1 MEQTSLK
8 YPFYCAC
15 AVVHDDDGP
24 KALNYRVDDILVW
37 VGCLPAFS
45 SSLVP
50 ISSRKRR
57 RGRHIIFV
65 LVLLFVGE
73 GERGPVSYVTPP
85 VGWLVGSFVHV
96 LNQFASLSVSPIHL
110 LLRPH
115 HRYHTYYTTNA
126 DPDPD
131 DDDDADDDDEAAGG
145 GSGGRSAG
153 GGGQGDGGHEEPA
166 AGGGRRLRRREAA
179 AVPHRRRARGGAG
192 ALLAQEP
199 LAVAVVRGARRRG
212 GGGAGRGGGG
222 HGQLGGVAALLGGAG
237 DHVLGAIRPGTR
249 LVYVSV
255 SSVSFFFLFFSWRY
269 LLRR

>member
-1 MEQTSLK
+1 MEQTRLK

-85 VGWLVGSFVHV
+85 VGWLVGSFVRSCPKPIRIP
-96 LNQFASLSVSPIHL
+96 LCLSDPSPPPAAPPVPHL
-110 LLRPH
+110 LYHQCRP
-115 HRYHTYYTTNA
+115 R
-126 DPDPD
+126 PRP
-131 DDDDADDDDEAAGG
+131 
-145 GSGGRSAG
+145 
-153 GGGQGDGGHEEPA
+153 
-166 AGGGRRLRRREAA
+166 RRR
-179 AVPHRRRARGGAG
+179 RRRR
-192 ALLAQEP
+192 
-199 LAVAVVRGARRRG
+199 
-212 GGGAGRGGGG
+212 
-222 HGQLGGVAALLGGAG
+222 
-237 DHVLGAIRPGTR
+237 
-249 LVYVSV
+249 
-255 SSVSFFFLFFSWRY
+255 
-269 LLRR
+269 